1 MGSDSVGSLLAD
13 IANLLV
19 DGLRILGLADKRHWG
34 PDEYELQRAMER
46 VLNDAKTDFQ
56 ELSPM
61 LKSQSHYE
69 HDRTFASLEELRA
82 LSAKFYLH
90 IQNLRDW
97 SRCGGPVDAV
107 WVRDTK
113 SLQRQLHRAQCR
125 AAQRV
130 FNTAKETPQRCLGA
144 FILHR
149 KQRAWVAAR
158 RAGGVSDYDCQR
170 RQTDEVGECLAVG
183 GFERFGDLD
192 IAFICDFCDGHL
204 LWDDV
209 QRVPTTRT
217 GVDALPETAVSVS
230 SLPTTAAVAAPA
242 LPTSTPL
249 QDTYGAALGEWQAT
263 AVTMSSQQPK
273 QVVYPPI
280 AIASH
285 MAPVPG
291 DWLARTMCPLC
302 EDAVEPQDIDDE
314 DEMWQPENRFDDLA
328 ALQEHL
334 EWEHAPSALPLTLPV
349 SLPSTD
355 KCNVM

>member
-1 MGSDSVGSLLAD
+1 MGFDSVGSLLAV

-19 DGLRILGLADKRHWG
+19 DGLRLLGLADKRHWG

-46 VLNDAKTDFQ
+46 ALNDAKADFQ
-56 ELSPM
+56 ELSPL

-82 LSAKFYLH
+82 LGGKFYMH
-90 IQNLRDW
+90 VQNIREW
-97 SRCGGPVDAV
+97 SRSGGPVDAV

-130 FNTAKETPQRCLGA
+130 FSSAKETTQRCLGA
-144 FILHR
+144 FLLHR
-149 KQRAWVAAR
+149 RHRAWVAAR
-158 RAGGVSDYDCQR
+158 RAGTASDHDCQR
-170 RQTDEVGECLAVG
+170 RQVDEVSECYTIG

-192 IAFICDFCDGHL
+192 VAFVCDFCDGHL
-204 LWDDV
+204 LWDDIE
-209 QRVPTTRT
+209 RVPTTRT
-217 GVDALPETAVSVS
+217 GVDSLPETASGAAAQS
-230 SLPTTAAVAAPA
+230 RAGGSL

-263 AVTMSSQQPK
+263 GVTRSGQAPK

-285 MAPVPG
+285 MAPVRG
-291 DWLARTMCPLC
+291 DWLARLLCPLC
-302 EDAVEPQDIDDE
+302 EDAAATNEPQDIDDE
-314 DEMWQPENRFDDLA
+314 DELWRPENQFDDLA
-328 ALQEHL
+328 ALQEHM
-334 EWEHAPSALPLTLPV
+334 EWEHAPSTLPTTRPL

-355 KCNVM
+355 KCIVM